1 MRRSRTAFSETWR
14 NIHRERR
21 AAYQKEGRAAAGAG
35 DPLHLAGCMLY
46 WAEGSKRRGGVRLV
60 NSDPNMVVFFR
71 RFLTTSFGGG
81 PQRTRG
87 QPASVHRQWP
97 IGEGDRGSLAERP
110 GLTAILSVQA
120 LDRLLPYLKQRQ
132 EEEQAPVRGLQPDP
146 LRRPYR
152 PAHVR
157 GDSGVRRVRG
167 AALARWAAAE
177 GAAEPLITSPP
188 GGPCTSGGRPCLP
201 ACRGRG

>member
-71 RFLTTSFGGG
+71 RFLTTSFGVG
-81 PQRTRG
+81 PQRL
-87 QPASVHRQWP
+87 AV
-97 IGEGDRGSLAERP
+97 SLHLYT
-110 GLTAILSVQA
+110 GNGLSVREIEDHWLSA
-120 LDRLLPYLKQRQ
+120 LDLPRSCLCKHSIDCFPTSSSGRKKNRLPYGVCSLTLYDVRIAQHMYGAIQ
-132 EEEQAPVRGLQPDP
+132 EYAGFEEPRWLDGPPRKA
-146 LRRPYR
+146 RRSR
-152 PAHVR
+152 
-157 GDSGVRRVRG
+157 
-167 AALARWAAAE
+167 
-177 GAAEPLITSPP
+177 
-188 GGPCTSGGRPCLP
+188 
-201 ACRGRG
+201 